1 MIEHPYRN
9 AFQTAHDLGIARST
23 LDSWLSRDQARG
35 LEDRRLTFHA
45 YRGRKRVWSEKAF
58 QQLQAAIEKES
69 GPGGVLGGWRAR
81 GGRTDVPTAQAA
93 AALQEVLAYSP
104 GRPERNFR
112 RNDFDG
118 PRAEDLHRG
127 GP

>member
-1 MIEHPYRN
+1 M
-9 AFQTAHDLGIARST
+9 
-23 LDSWLSRDQARG
+23 
-35 LEDRRLTFHA
+35 TFHA